1 MDREFWE
8 SDLQAALEEIRE
20 EVHAHMDITEDL
32 TNKARGNTKSFL
44 TVANG
49 QNDCFVCL
57 FVSSIDFG
65 RSKPS
70 ICHFL
75 LLLLLVRLNCSS
87 HRNTTLQQNI
97 CMLMLVVIM
106 VEEKKDNCSF
116 PDSNFTTT
124 PMQQRDG
131 EF

>member
-49 QNDCFVCL
+49 QSDCFVWL
-57 FVSSIDFG
+57 FLQFTLELAQAI
-65 RSKPS
+65 
-70 ICHFL
+70 HL
-75 LLLLLVRLNCSS
+75 LLPVAAALCLVKL
-87 HRNTTLQQNI
+87 
-97 CMLMLVVIM
+97 
-106 VEEKKDNCSF
+106 
-116 PDSNFTTT
+116 
-124 PMQQRDG
+124 
-131 EF
+131 

>member
-49 QNDCFVCL
+49 QNYCFVCL
-57 FVSSIDFG
+57 FF
-65 RSKPS
+65 
-70 ICHFL
+70 FFNL
-75 LLLLLVRLNCSS
+75 LWKVQTINLSLPVTASPCLIKL
-87 HRNTTLQQNI
+87 
-97 CMLMLVVIM
+97 
-106 VEEKKDNCSF
+106 
-116 PDSNFTTT
+116 
-124 PMQQRDG
+124 
-131 EF
+131 

>member
-57 FVSSIDFG
+57 LLQFTLEG
-65 RSKPS
+65 PNHPS
-70 ICHFL
+70 VTSCYCFSL
-75 LLLLLVRLNCSS
+75 FDK
-87 HRNTTLQQNI
+87 T
-97 CMLMLVVIM
+97 VVAT
-106 VEEKKDNCSF
+106 ETQLYNKTAAC
-116 PDSNFTTT
+116 
-124 PMQQRDG
+124 
-131 EF
+131 

>member
-57 FVSSIDFG
+57 FPEFTLEGPNPPPVTSCYCFSMFD
-65 RSKPS
+65 KT
-70 ICHFL
+70 
-75 LLLLLVRLNCSS
+75 SS
-87 HRNTTLQQNI
+87 HRNTTLQQNS

-106 VEEKKDNCSF
+106 VEEKQENFSF

-124 PMQQRDG
+124 PMQQRGG